1 MALLTFLFWLGIWQS
16 KLPPLLPT
24 MPLGQKSEH
33 ILKNRRSNAE
43 ERIRWEI
50 FQEER
55 EEKEG
60 KETSLSFESIVQV
73 VLKHEGGYVN
83 DPDDS
88 GGETN
93 FGISKRAFPDLD
105 IKNLTKEDAVKIYH
119 DKYWKPSRVEMLPER
134 LWATYFDMAV
144 NMGKKRACEILQKA
158 CNHKRNVNIKVDGRL
173 GRNTAASAKK
183 LEPER
188 LQSFR
193 VKYYAELINR
203 KPKLEKYW
211 FGWYKR
217 AIAT

>member
-1 MALLTFLFWLGIWQS
+1 MVLLIFLLGSGIWQLKS
-16 KLPPLLPT
+16 LPPLPT
-24 MPLGQKSEH
+24 MPFGQKLEH
-33 ILKNRRSNAE
+33 ISKNRRSNAE

-119 DKYWKPSRVEMLPER
+119 DKYWKPSRVESSR
-134 LWATYFDMAV
+134 
-144 NMGKKRACEILQKA
+144 KRA
-158 CNHKRNVNIKVDGRL
+158 KVSL
-173 GRNTAASAKK
+173 CS
-183 LEPER
+183 
-188 LQSFR
+188 
-193 VKYYAELINR
+193 
-203 KPKLEKYW
+203 W
-211 FGWYKR
+211 WYHQR
-217 AIAT
+217 Q

>member
-1 MALLTFLFWLGIWQS
+1 VALLTFLFWLGIWQS

-119 DKYWKPSRVEMLPER
+119 DKYWKPSKVEMLPER

>member
-193 VKYYAELINR
+193 VKYYADLINR

>member
-1 MALLTFLFWLGIWQS
+1 MVLLIFLLGSGIWQS
-16 KLPPLLPT
+16 KSLPPLPIMLS
-24 MPLGQKSEH
+24 GQRSDH

-50 FQEER
+50 YQEER

-60 KETSLSFESIVQV
+60 QETSLSFEEIVQV
-73 VLKHEGGYVN
+73 VLEHEGGYVN
-83 DPDDS
+83 DPDDP

-93 FGISKRAFPDLD
+93 FGISKRAFPDID
-105 IKNLTKEDAVKIYH
+105 IKNLTEEDAVKIYH
-119 DKYWKPSRVEMLPER
+119 DKYWKPSKVEMLPER
-134 LWATYFDMAV
+134 LWTTYFDMAV
-144 NMGKKRACEILQKA
+144 NMGKKRACEVLQKA
-158 CNHKRNVNIKVDGRL
+158 CNHKRKVNIKVDGRL
-173 GRNTAASAKK
+173 GRNTAASAKG
-183 LEPER
+183 LESER

-217 AIAT
+217 AVAT

>member
-1 MALLTFLFWLGIWQS
+1 VALLTFLFWLGIWQS

-24 MPLGQKSEH
+24 MPLGQRSDH

-119 DKYWKPSRVEMLPER
+119 DKYWKPSKVEMLPER